1 MAKKRLGPGTALYPV
16 PVVMV
21 TCVDKSGRAN
31 IVTVTWTG
39 TVCSEPPMI
48 GISVRPGRFSHPMI
62 KDTGEFVANIPSADQ
77 LHALDYV
84 GTISGRNCPD
94 KFEAAGLTPL
104 PAALVKAPLIKE
116 CPVNMECKVRQVL
129 SLGTHDLFLGEVVAV
144 HADEGVLREDDR
156 LDPEKARAIAYV
168 SGEYW
173 SMGQRLGEHGLSK
186 GKPVKHTERAV

>member
-1 MAKKRLGPGTALYPV
+1 MAKKRLAPATALYPV

-62 KDTGEFVANIPSADQ
+62 KGTGEFVANIPSAEQ

-84 GTISGRNCPD
+84 GTISGRNCAD
-94 KFEAAGLTPL
+94 KFESAGLTPL

-116 CPVNMECKVRQVL
+116 CPVNLECKVRKTL
-129 SLGTHDLFLGEVVAV
+129 TLGTHTHFLAEVVAV
-144 HADEGVLREDDR
+144 GDGSNDVALLSSAGL
-156 LDPEKARAIAYV
+156 AIAMGNALAEV
-168 SGEYW
+168 KAVADHVTLDVDHSGVAAAI
-173 SMGQRLGEHGLSK
+173 SK
-186 GKPVKHTERAV
+186 YLL